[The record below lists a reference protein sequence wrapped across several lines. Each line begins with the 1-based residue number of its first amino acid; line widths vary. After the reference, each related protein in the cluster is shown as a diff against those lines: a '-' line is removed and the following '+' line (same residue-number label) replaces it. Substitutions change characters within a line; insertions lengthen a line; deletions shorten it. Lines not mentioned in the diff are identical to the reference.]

1 MQAELSGEIS
11 RLQELAE
18 LNDRVSPAE
27 INALKSRTD
36 QLAEV
41 IRNARVR
48 VDAVRLIWK
57 APIVDR

>member
-48 VDAVRLIWK
+48 VDAVRLTWK